1 MTIRPGTRFG
11 VVTVTRELAE
21 RIAAMA
27 ELFLAEEDAGA
38 PLSQLAELSLELIP
52 GSAAAGVVLA
62 GPHAWTYATSDA
74 SIASLHQ
81 MQLDSGAGPV
91 PEALRFGEA
100 RRIDDTAEDDRWPA
114 ICSAMAADGL
124 RSCLILPLRTD
135 REPGGA
141 LAIYG
146 TEPGCFSGAGHDVAL
161 LFAAQGG
168 VAVRN
173 AALYRNCRRL
183 VQNLHLALESRAV
196 IEQAKGILVAEHGY
210 PPDEA
215 FKRLSVLSQ
224 NTNRKVKDI
233 AADLV
238 AGRIQ
243 RRHFAGES

>member
-1 MTIRPGTRFG
+1 M
-11 VVTVTRELAE
+11 VTVTREFAE
-21 RIAAMA
+21 QIAGMA
-27 ELFLAEEDAGA
+27 ELPLAEEDPGA
-38 PLSQLAELSLELIP
+38 PLSELAELSLELIP
-52 GSAAAGVVLA
+52 GSAAAGVVVA
-62 GPHAWTYATSDA
+62 GAHEWTYATSSA
-74 SIASLHQ
+74 SVAGLHQ

-91 PEALRFGEA
+91 PEALRSGEA
-100 RRIDDTAEDDRWPA
+100 RRIDDRAEDDRWPA
-114 ICSAMAADGL
+114 VCAAMAADGL

-146 TEPGCFSGAGHDVAL
+146 REPNCFTGAGHDVAL

-168 VAVRN
+168 VAMRN
-173 AALYRNCRRL
+173 ANVYGNCRRL
-183 VQNLHLALESRAV
+183 VQNLHRALESRAV
-196 IEQAKGILVAEHGY
+196 IEQAKGILVAEYGY
-210 PPDEA
+210 PPDVA

-243 RRHFAGES
+243 RRQLAGDS

>member
-1 MTIRPGTRFG
+1 M
-11 VVTVTRELAE
+11 VTVTREFAE

-27 ELFLAEEDAGA
+27 DLLLSEENADA
-38 PLSQLAELSLELIP
+38 PLSQLAEFALELIP
-52 GSAAAGVVLA
+52 GGAAAGVVVA
-62 GPHAWTYATSDA
+62 GEHAWTYSTSDSTLA
-74 SIASLHQ
+74 ELHQ
-81 MQLDSGAGPV
+81 QQLAAGAGPV

-100 RRIDDTAEDDRWPA
+100 RRIDDTGDDDRWPA
-114 ICSAMAADGL
+114 VCAAMTAEGL

-141 LAIYG
+141 IAIYG
-146 TEPGCFSGAGHDVAL
+146 TEPRSFVGAGHDVAL

-168 VAVRN
+168 VALRN
-173 AALYRNCRRL
+173 AALYGNCRRM
-183 VQNLHLALESRAV
+183 VENLQVALESRAV
-196 IEQAKGILVAEHGY
+196 IEQAKGILVAEYGY
-210 PPDEA
+210 PPDVA

-243 RRHFAGES
+243 RRQFSAE